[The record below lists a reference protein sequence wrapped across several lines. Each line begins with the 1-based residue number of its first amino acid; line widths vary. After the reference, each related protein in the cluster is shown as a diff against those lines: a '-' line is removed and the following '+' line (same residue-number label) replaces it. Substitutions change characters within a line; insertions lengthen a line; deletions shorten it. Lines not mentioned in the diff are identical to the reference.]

1 MNYHDIKH
9 CDMLNGPGLRVVLFV
24 SGCSNGCHG
33 CHNSET
39 WDPNSG
45 IKFDSSSLNEI
56 IDCLRNNYISG
67 LTISGGDPFYKSN
80 IDEVYD
86 IVSIVSKNFPDKSIW
101 MYSGYVYEYLLD
113 RDEVSNRILHKI
125 DVLVD
130 GRYIEEL
137 KDDKLHYRGSRNQ
150 RIINV
155 RESIKLN
162 KVIEMVI

>member
-1 MNYHDIKH
+1 MNYHDIRH

-24 SGCSNGCHG
+24 SGCSNKCPG
-33 CHNSET
+33 CHNLET

-45 IKFDSSSLNEI
+45 VKFDSSSLSEI
-56 IDCLRNNYISG
+56 IDNLSNDYISG

-80 IDEVYD
+80 TDEIYD
-86 IVSIVSKNFPDKSIW
+86 IVSTVNERFPDKSIW
-101 MYSGYVYEYLLD
+101 IYSGYVYEYLLD
-113 RDEVSNRILHKI
+113 RDKVSNEILHKI

-137 KDDKLHYRGSRNQ
+137 KDDELHYRGSRNQ

-155 RESIKLN
+155 KESIHLN
-162 KVIEMVI
+162 RVIEITI